1 MLKEVKRLAPLT
13 GKGYGGRGGNG
24 ARDKV
29 TKRRRRK
36 EGVEQGRGPRGP

>member
-1 MLKEVKRLAPLT
+1 MLGWREEK
-13 GKGYGGRGGNG
+13 G

-36 EGVEQGRGPRGP
+36 EGVEQERRPGGLS